1 MFARGWTVGGFRNA
15 KNILETPHPG
25 HSWLSFAFS
34 KAHAT
39 PRGTQWGWGA
49 ISATLQ
55 FSHTAQLNGKKGSH
69 QSPPPPVRTGHVSCP
84 DFSTIDLSPST
95 FLCLS
100 CILSPSQ
107 MSSTLGRGV
116 CLSIEEGSFLSTP
129 PSETLG
135 KPQELLHPQ
144 QAPALHNSALKR
156 LRPTGTSPSSP
167 PAGRR
172 GAVPQQRG
180 SRLPLP
186 WPGLTFAKLIA
197 KPAAPEQKAI
207 RRARQKSQFPQ

>member
-1 MFARGWTVGGFRNA
+1 MGDGCNLWHFCVPAADTGSNVCPWLDSGRFQECQKYPRNPSSRPFLAVVCIQQGSRNPKGYPVGLGCNLCHA
-15 KNILETPHPG
+15 AVLPHSPVKWKEG
-25 HSWLSFAFS
+25 
-34 KAHAT
+34 
-39 PRGTQWGWGA
+39 
-49 ISATLQ
+49 
-55 FSHTAQLNGKKGSH
+55 
-69 QSPPPPVRTGHVSCP
+69 QSPESPPPVRTGHVSCP

-107 MSSTLGRGV
+107 MSSTLGRGA

-172 GAVPQQRG
+172 GAVPQQ
-180 SRLPLP
+180 
-186 WPGLTFAKLIA
+186 
-197 KPAAPEQKAI
+197 
-207 RRARQKSQFPQ
+207 